1 MSESRELQRT
11 IAREVFLNGV
21 GIHTGEPVSVRVM
34 PASPETGIVFIR
46 TDLPHRPTIP
56 VKSARVVDVDKSV
69 RRTTLSKDGVEV
81 QTVEH
86 FMASLWGVGID
97 NAYVEVSGV
106 EMPGLDGSAIQFVQQ
121 LSAAGTTEQP
131 APRRLFTLR
140 EPICVE
146 EGDSSIVVFPDRTLR
161 ISYLLSYPHPLLK
174 SQFVSY
180 GLNGGASFEQA
191 IAPAR
196 TFCLKEEAEA
206 LRRAGFGKGATFDNT
221 LVLGE
226 DGVLHNTLRFE
237 DECARHKILDL
248 LGDLYLLGAH
258 LRAHVLAVKSGHPL
272 NVKLLKKLDQ
282 ALEQWKLGALQ
293 SPTSE
298 VMVGPQLDITQI
310 EKILPH
316 RYPFLLVDRIIELTE
331 TRAVGLK
338 CVTINDYFFRGHF
351 PDRPVMPGVL
361 LVEAMAQVGGIIML
375 NKREHLGKYAY
386 FMAVDKV
393 KFRKPVVPG
402 DQLIIEAELGKLRSR
417 TGVVVARALVDGKV
431 VCEGELMFALAS

>member
-1 MSESRELQRT
+1 MSESQRT
-11 IAREVFLNGV
+11 LAKDVFLNGV
-21 GIHTGEPVSVRVM
+21 GIHTGEPVSVRVL
-34 PASPETGIVFIR
+34 PAPPDTGVVFIR

-56 VKSARVVDVDKSV
+56 VKSTKVVDVEKSV

-97 NAYVEVSGV
+97 NAYVEVTNV
-106 EMPGLDGSAIQFVQQ
+106 ELPGLDGSAVQFVQQ
-121 LSAAGTTEQP
+121 LNAAGTVEQP
-131 APRRLFTLR
+131 APRRYFALR
-140 EPICVE
+140 EPVLVQ
-146 EGDSSIVVFPDRTLR
+146 EGDSSIVVFPDRVLR
-161 ISYLLSYPHPLLK
+161 ISYLLSYPHPRLK
-174 SQFVSY
+174 PQFVSY
-180 GLNGGASFEQA
+180 TRNGASFEEA

-196 TFCLKEEAEA
+196 TFCLKEEADT
-206 LRRAGFGKGATFDNT
+206 LRAAGLGKGANFENT

-226 DGVLHNTLRFE
+226 EGVLHNTLRFE
-237 DECARHKILDL
+237 DEFARHKILDL

-258 LRAHVLAVKSGHPL
+258 LQAHVVAVKSGHPL

-282 ALEQWKLGALQ
+282 AREQWKLGSLQ
-293 SPTSE
+293 SATSE

-316 RYPFLLVDRIIELTE
+316 RYPFLLVDRVTELTE

-351 PDRPVMPGVL
+351 PGRPVMPGVL
-361 LVEAMAQVGGIIML
+361 IVEAMAQVAGIIML
-375 NKREHLGKYAY
+375 NKREHHGKLAY

-393 KFRKPVVPG
+393 KFRRPVVPG
-402 DQLIIEAELGKLRSR
+402 DVLVLEAELGKLRSR
-417 TGVVVARALVDGKV
+417 TGAVSARALVDGKL
-431 VCEGELMFALAS
+431 VCEAELMFALVE

>member
-1 MSESRELQRT
+1 MSEPQRT
-11 IAREVFLNGV
+11 IAKEVFLNGR
-21 GIHTGEPVSVRVM
+21 GIHTGEAVSIRVL
-34 PASPETGIVFIR
+34 PAPPNTGIIFIR

-56 VKSARVVDVDKSV
+56 VGSAQVVDVEKSV

-86 FMASLWGVGID
+86 FMASLWGMGID
-97 NAYVEVSGV
+97 NAYVEVSGM
-106 EMPGLDGSAIQFVQQ
+106 EMPGLDGSAIQFLQHFKSV
-121 LSAAGTTEQP
+121 GTTDQP
-131 APRRLFTLR
+131 APRRYFALR
-140 EPICVE
+140 EPVFVE

-161 ISYLLSYPHPLLK
+161 ISYLLSYAHPLLK

-180 GLNGGASFEQA
+180 ALNGGASFEDT

-206 LRRAGFGKGATFDNT
+206 LRIAGFGKGANFENT

-226 DGVLHNTLRFE
+226 QGVVNNSLRFE
-237 DECARHKILDL
+237 DEFARHKILDL

-258 LRAHVLAVKSGHPL
+258 LRAHVIAVKSGHPL

-282 ALEQWKLGALQ
+282 ALEQWKLGSLQ
-293 SPTSE
+293 SATSE

-310 EKILPH
+310 QKILPH

-361 LVEAMAQVGGIIML
+361 LVEAMAQVGGIIIL
-375 NKREHLGKYAY
+375 NKHENLGKLAY

-402 DQLIIEAELGKLRSR
+402 DLLVIEAELGKLRTR
-417 TGVVVARALVDGKV
+417 TGQVVSRALVDGKV
-431 VCEGELMFALAS
+431 VCEGELMFALSE

>member
-1 MSESRELQRT
+1 MSEQQRT
-11 IAREVFLNGV
+11 IAKEVFMNGR
-21 GIHTGEPVSVRVM
+21 GIHTGEAVSIRVL
-34 PASPETGIVFIR
+34 PAPPDAGVVFVR

-56 VKSARVVDVDKSV
+56 VKSAQVVDVGKSV

-97 NAYVEVSGV
+97 NAYVEVSNV
-106 EMPGLDGSAIQFVQQ
+106 EMPGLDGSAHQFVQQ
-121 LSAAGTTEQP
+121 FAAAGTVEQP
-131 APRRLFTLR
+131 ALRRYFSLR
-140 EPICVE
+140 EPIFVE
-146 EGDSSIVVFPDRTLR
+146 EGESSIVVFPDRTLR
-161 ISYLLSYPHPLLK
+161 ISYMLSYDHPLLK
-174 SQFVSY
+174 AQFVSY
-180 GLNGGASFEQA
+180 ALNGAASFAET

-206 LRRAGFGKGATFDNT
+206 LQRAGFGKGATFENT
-221 LVLGE
+221 LILGE
-226 DGVLHNTLRFE
+226 QGVLQNTLRFD
-237 DECARHKILDL
+237 DEFARHKVLDL
-248 LGDLYLLGAH
+248 LGDLYLFGAR
-258 LRAHVLAVKSGHPL
+258 LRAHVIAVKSGHPL

-282 ALEQWKLGALQ
+282 ALEHWKLGSLQ
-293 SPTSE
+293 SASSE

-310 EKILPH
+310 QKILPH

-375 NKREHLGKYAY
+375 NKRENLGKFAY
-386 FMAVDKV
+386 FMSVDKV

-402 DQLIIEAELGKLRSR
+402 DQVVIEAELGKLRSR
-417 TGVVVARALVDGKV
+417 TGQVISRALVDGNV
-431 VCEGELMFALAS
+431 VREGELMFALTG

>member
-1 MSESRELQRT
+1 MTENQRT
-11 IAREVFLNGV
+11 IAKEVFMNGI
-21 GIHTGEPVSVRVM
+21 GIHTGEPVSIRVL
-34 PASPETGIVFIR
+34 PAPADAGVVFIR
-46 TDLPHRPTIP
+46 TDLPHRPAIP
-56 VKSARVVDVDKSV
+56 VKSAQVVDIDKSV

-86 FMASLWGVGID
+86 FMASLWGAGID
-97 NAYVEVSGV
+97 NAYVEVTNI
-106 EMPGLDGSAIQFVQQ
+106 EMPGLDGSAIQFLQQ
-121 LSAAGTTEQP
+121 FKAVGTVEQSV
-131 APRRLFTLR
+131 PRRYFSLR
-140 EPICVE
+140 EPIFVE
-146 EGDSSIVVFPDRTLR
+146 EGDSSIIVFPDRTLR
-161 ISYLLSYPHPLLK
+161 ISYMLNYAHPLLK

-180 GLNGGASFEQA
+180 LLNGNTSFEET

-206 LRRAGFGKGATFDNT
+206 LRAAGFGKGANFDNT

-226 DGVLHNTLRFE
+226 QGVINNTLRFE
-237 DECARHKILDL
+237 DEFARHKILDL
-248 LGDLYLLGAH
+248 IGDLYLLGAH
-258 LRAHVLAVKSGHPL
+258 LKAHVIAIKSGHPL

-282 ALEQWKLGALQ
+282 ALEHWRLGSLQ
-293 SPTSE
+293 SATSQ

-310 EKILPH
+310 QKILPH

-361 LVEAMAQVGGIIML
+361 LVEAIAQVGGVIML
-375 NKREHLGKYAY
+375 NKRENLGKFAY

-402 DQLIIEAELGKLRSR
+402 DVLVIEVELGKLRTR
-417 TGVVVARALVDGKV
+417 TGKVVGRAMVDGKL
-431 VCEGELMFALAS
+431 VCEGELMFALSD

>member
-1 MSESRELQRT
+1 MSGQQQT
-11 IAREVFLNGV
+11 IANDVTVSGV
-21 GIHTGEPVSVRVM
+21 GIHTGLPVSIRVL
-34 PASPETGIVFIR
+34 PAPPDTGVVFIR

-56 VKSARVVDVDKSV
+56 VKSSHVVDVEKSV

-86 FMASLWGVGID
+86 FMASLWGAGID
-97 NAYVEVSGV
+97 NAYVEVSGP
-106 EMPGLDGSAIQFVQQ
+106 EIPGLDGSAIQFLDQ
-121 LSAAGTTEQP
+121 LAAAGATPQP
-131 APRRLFTLR
+131 KPRRYFSLR
-140 EPICVE
+140 EPVFVE
-146 EGDSSIVVFPDRTLR
+146 EGEACIVVFPDRALR
-161 ISYLLSYPHPLLK
+161 VSYLLSYPHPLLR
-174 SQFVSY
+174 SQYVSY
-180 GLNGGASFEQA
+180 VLNGSDSFAQT

-206 LRRAGFGKGATFDNT
+206 LRSAGFGKGASFENT

-226 DGVLHNTLRFE
+226 QGVINNTLRFE
-237 DECARHKILDL
+237 DEFARHKILDL

-258 LRAHVLAVKSGHPL
+258 LCAHVIAVKSGHPL
-272 NVKLLKKLDQ
+272 NVKLLKKLGQ
-282 ALEQWKLGALQ
+282 ALEQWKVGSLQ

-316 RYPFLLVDRIIELTE
+316 RYPFLLVDRITELTE
-331 TRAVGLK
+331 TKAVGLK

-351 PDRPVMPGVL
+351 PGRPVMPGVL
-361 LVEAMAQVGGIIML
+361 LVEAMAQVGGIILL
-375 NKREHLGKYAY
+375 NKRENLGKLAY

-402 DQLIIEAELGKLRSR
+402 DVLVIEAELGKLRSR
-417 TGVVVARALVDGKV
+417 TGQLTARALVEGKV
-431 VCEGELMFALAS
+431 VCEGELMFAIGE

>member
-1 MSESRELQRT
+1 MSEPQRT
-11 IAREVFLNGV
+11 VAYDVFLNGV
-21 GIHTGEPVSVRVM
+21 GIHTGLPVSVRVL
-34 PASPETGIVFIR
+34 PAPPDTGIVFVR
-46 TDLPHRPTIP
+46 TDLPHRPAIP
-56 VKSARVVDVDKSV
+56 VKSTKVVDVEKSV
-69 RRTTLSKDGVEV
+69 RRTTLSKEGVEV

-97 NAYVEVSGV
+97 NAYVEVTNV
-106 EMPGLDGSAIQFVQQ
+106 ELPGLDGSAAQFVQP
-121 LSAAGTTEQP
+121 LKAAGTIEQP
-131 APRRLFTLR
+131 APRRYFSLR
-140 EPICVE
+140 EPVFVQ

-161 ISYLLSYPHPLLK
+161 ISYLLSYAHPRLR

-180 GLNGGASFEQA
+180 AQNGADSFDEA

-196 TFCLKEEAEA
+196 TFCLKEEADTLQA
-206 LRRAGFGKGATFDNT
+206 AGFGKGASFENT

-226 DGVLHNTLRFE
+226 EGVLHNTLRFD
-237 DECARHKILDL
+237 DEFARHKILDL
-248 LGDLYLLGAH
+248 LGDLYLLGSRLQAQ
-258 LRAHVLAVKSGHPL
+258 VIAVKSGHPL

-293 SPTSE
+293 SATSE

-316 RYPFLLVDRIIELTE
+316 RYPFLLVDRVCELTE

-351 PDRPVMPGVL
+351 PGRPVMPGVL
-361 LVEAMAQVGGIIML
+361 IVEAMAQVAGIIML
-375 NKREHLGKYAY
+375 NKREHHGKLAY
-386 FMAVDKV
+386 FMALDKV

-402 DQLIIEAELGKLRSR
+402 DVLVLEAELGKLRSR
-417 TGVVVARALVDGKV
+417 TGAVSARALVDGKL
-431 VCEGELMFALAS
+431 VCEAELMFALVD